1 MEVSK
6 LIIPSNGEQVTVNIK
21 DATARAAIAEIDGI
35 SPSDVTDKDATL
47 SWGTKT
53 EIATIGEQSIHVT
66 LPSNPDTNAVTS
78 VSGKTGVVTLDK
90 SDVGLGNVTNDSQVK
105 RSEMGVANGVATL
118 DANGKVPASQLPSY
132 VDDVIEGYYH
142 EGTFYEEATHTT
154 AITPETGKIYID
166 LSTNKSYR
174 WGGSTM
180 VEIASG
186 SSENAFYTPTLMSAP
201 TASTVTYTKDGET
214 IGYEVGQFCR
224 VADASADAGYIFYQ
238 LYDLQ
243 SNGTVAVWQE
253 MGSPLERV
261 RITLQANS
269 LSAPSALRS
278 SATITVTSTK
288 SGVLYNDTVSSN
300 GVTIAKV
307 EPNDT
312 YTVEASSVNGYV
324 APSSQSFTAEI
335 AGVNNVIVDYTE
347 SDLTN
352 ATVSAES
359 QTYSG
364 SALTPA
370 PVVTLNG
377 SVVSSSNYDVSYSN
391 NTNAGTATVTVTG
404 KGDYSGTASGTFT
417 ISKAAATY
425 TSPAAQTLTYTGSA
439 QNLLSAGSTNHGTI
453 QYSSDGSTWST
464 TIPQGTNAGSY
475 TAYWK
480 LVGDNNHNN
489 VDAQQLSISIAKANR
504 TISFTTSPSTVTV
517 GSTITVAASP
527 SAGSGDGT
535 ITYSSSNTSKATISG
550 STVTGVAEGTT
561 TITATISAGTN
572 YNSATTSYSLSV
584 QPAGT
589 TYSLVVTD
597 NQSGA
602 SNAATNANITVKY
615 VKDNVETIL
624 GTSFKNGNTFLIPN
638 GATNITVTGSSIT
651 NFAADA
657 TVSGTTYTV
666 TYKACKVT
674 VTISGSGGTVILTNS
689 TKGTT
694 INSGTSSFNGYIAWG
709 DSWKVTAGATT
720 SKYPTIST
728 ESGTA
733 NSASAST
740 TVTYTSY
747 TLVTS
752 GEADLG
758 LPSGKLWAAANVGA
772 SNYYSEGNYFSWGN
786 TVGHAKNS
794 GYNFNQTTYNS
805 TTGASLKADFTSG
818 DATYDAARVNMG
830 GTWRT
835 PTSNEFNE
843 LLNSSYTTW
852 VWYTLNGVNGML
864 VVSKTN
870 SNAIFLPAAGY
881 YDGTS
886 LSNSGTGGRYWSTKY
901 NSSTGAYS
909 LGFYSSYKYMN
920 YYYRNC
926 GRSIRAIK
934 DPEAVD
940 LGSGVKWATGNLTK
954 DSSGNYSIAAPTDYG
969 AYFSWGNTD
978 GHRVAGQTDS
988 YSFDSTTYNSTTGH
1002 NLTADFT
1009 SGSTTYDAARVRLG
1023 SPWRIPTYDELSW
1036 LKDNCTWTWKAS
1048 GNTDYNGV
1056 AGYEVVGTNSNKIFL
1071 PAAGY
1076 YDGTSLGSS
1085 GTRGY
1090 YWSTKYYS
1098 STNAYYLDFDSSNE
1112 SVYDNYRYYGQSIRP
1127 VQ

>member
-35 SPSDVTDKDATL
+35 SPSDVEDKDATL

-78 VSGKTGVVTLDK
+78 VAGKTGVVTLDK

-142 EGTFYEEATHTT
+142 EGTFYEEAAHTT

-180 VEIASG
+180 VEIAGGGG
-186 SSENAFYTPTLMSAP
+186 SVKGSITVSLVALKNGSQIAASLLNGTTITLTNTTRSTQVDTEQWAGQDITFDELTPLENYRVSVTNPDSNSWNIETLYQDITSLGIQTNESVSFEFNYINISEATV
-201 TASTVTYTKDGET
+201 TASDQTYT
-214 IGYEVGQFCR
+214 
-224 VADASADAGYIFYQ
+224 
-238 LYDLQ
+238 
-243 SNGTVAVWQE
+243 
-253 MGSPLERV
+253 
-261 RITLQANS
+261 
-269 LSAPSALRS
+269 
-278 SATITVTSTK
+278 
-288 SGVLYNDTVSSN
+288 
-300 GVTIAKV
+300 
-307 EPNDT
+307 
-312 YTVEASSVNGYV
+312 
-324 APSSQSFTAEI
+324 
-335 AGVNNVIVDYTE
+335 
-347 SDLTN
+347 
-352 ATVSAES
+352 
-359 QTYSG
+359 G
-364 SALTPA
+364 SALTPS
-370 PVVTLNG
+370 VTVTFGGEILT
-377 SVVSSSNYDVSYSN
+377 SDDYDVAYSN
-391 NTNAGTATVTVTG
+391 NTNVGEATITVTG
-404 KGDYSGTASGTFT
+404 KGDYKGTATGHFS

-425 TSPAAQTLTYTGSA
+425 TSPVAQTLTYTGSA

-453 QYSSDGSTWST
+453 QYSSDNSTWST

-480 LVGDNNHNN
+480 LVGDSNHTD
-489 VDAQQLSISIAKANR
+489 VDAQELSVSIAKADR
-504 TISFTTSPSTVTV
+504 TISFTTNPSTVTI
-517 GSTITVAASP
+517 GETITVVATP
-527 SAGSGDGT
+527 SAGASDGT
-535 ITYSSSNTSKATISG
+535 IAYTSSDTTKATISG
-550 STVTGVAEGTT
+550 DVITGVAEGTT
-561 TITATISAGTN
+561 TITATVSAGSN

-584 QPAGT
+584 EPAGT

-615 VKDNVETIL
+615 TKDNVETIL
-624 GTSFKNGNTFLIPN
+624 GTSFKNGDTFLIPN

-651 NFAADA
+651 NYAADT

-674 VTISGSGGTVILTNS
+674 VTISGSGGTVTLTNT
-689 TKGTT
+689 TKSST
-694 INSGTSSFNGYIAWG
+694 INSGTSGFSGYIAWG

-720 SKYPTIST
+720 SKYPIIST
-728 ESGTA
+728 ASGTA
-733 NSASAST
+733 DSASVST

-752 GEADLG
+752 GAADLG
-758 LPSGKLWAAANVGA
+758 LPSGKLWSATNVGA

-786 TVGHAKNS
+786 TTGHAKNS
-794 GYNFNQTTYNS
+794 GYSFSQTNYNS
-805 TTGASLKADFTSG
+805 TTGASLTTDFASG
-818 DATYDAARVNMG
+818 NATYDAARANMG
-830 GTWRT
+830 GSWRT
-835 PTSNEFNE
+835 PTYDEFNE
-843 LLNSSYTTW
+843 LLSSSYTTW
-852 VWYTLNGVNGML
+852 VWCTLNSVNGRL
-864 VVSKTN
+864 VISKTN
-870 SNAIFLPAAGY
+870 SKAIFLPAAGY
-881 YDGTS
+881 YNGTS
-886 LSNSGTGGRYWSTKY
+886 LSNSGARGYYWSTKY
-901 NSSTGAYS
+901 DSSTGAYY
-909 LGFYSSYKYMN
+909 LYFGSSSKDMSYN
-920 YYYRNC
+920 YRYC
-926 GRSIRAIK
+926 GLSIRAIK

-940 LGSGVKWATGNLTK
+940 MGSGVKWATGNLTK
-954 DSSGNYSIAAPTDYG
+954 DSSGNYSIAPATDYG
-969 AYFSWGNTD
+969 AYFSWGNTE

-988 YSFDSTTYNSTTGH
+988 YSFDSTTYSSTTGN

-1009 SGSTTYDAARVRLG
+1009 SGSTIYDAARVRLG
-1023 SPWRIPTYDELSW
+1023 SPWRIPTYDELNW
-1036 LKDNCTWTWKAS
+1036 LKNNCTWTWKAS

-1071 PAAGY
+1071 PCAGY
-1076 YDGTSLGSS
+1076 FGGTSLLNS
-1085 GTRGY
+1085 GTYGS
-1090 YWSTKYYS
+1090 YWSTKYSSSTDAYCLRFYS
-1098 STNAYYLDFDSSNE
+1098 SDKNLSNY
-1112 SVYDNYRYYGQSIRP
+1112 SRYYGRSIRP

>member
-35 SPSDVTDKDATL
+35 STSDVTDKDATL

-66 LPSNPDTNAVTS
+66 LPSNPDTNVVTS
-78 VSGKTGVVTLDK
+78 VSGKTGDITLDK

-142 EGTFYEEATHTT
+142 EGTFYEEAAHTT

-180 VEIASG
+180 VEIAGGGG
-186 SSENAFYTPTLMSAP
+186 SVKGSITVSLVALKNGSQIAASLLNGTTITLTNTTRSTQVDTEQWAGQDITFDELTPLENYRVSVTNPDSNSWNIETLYQDITSLGIQTNESVSFEFNYINISEATV
-201 TASTVTYTKDGET
+201 TASDQTYT
-214 IGYEVGQFCR
+214 
-224 VADASADAGYIFYQ
+224 
-238 LYDLQ
+238 
-243 SNGTVAVWQE
+243 
-253 MGSPLERV
+253 
-261 RITLQANS
+261 
-269 LSAPSALRS
+269 
-278 SATITVTSTK
+278 
-288 SGVLYNDTVSSN
+288 
-300 GVTIAKV
+300 
-307 EPNDT
+307 
-312 YTVEASSVNGYV
+312 
-324 APSSQSFTAEI
+324 
-335 AGVNNVIVDYTE
+335 
-347 SDLTN
+347 
-352 ATVSAES
+352 
-359 QTYSG
+359 G
-364 SALTPA
+364 SALTPS
-370 PVVTLNG
+370 VTVTFGGETLT
-377 SVVSSSNYDVSYSN
+377 SDDYDVAYSN
-391 NTNAGTATVTVTG
+391 NTNVGEATITVTG
-404 KGDYSGTASGTFT
+404 KGDYKGTATGHFS

-453 QYSSDGSTWST
+453 QYSSDNSTWST

-480 LVGDNNHNN
+480 LVGDSNHTD
-489 VDAQQLSISIAKANR
+489 VDAQELSISIAKADR
-504 TISFTTSPSTVTV
+504 TISFTTNPSTVTI
-517 GSTITVAASP
+517 GETITVVATP
-527 SAGSGDGT
+527 SAGANDGT
-535 ITYSSSNTSKATISG
+535 ITYTSSDTTKATISG
-550 STVTGVAEGTT
+550 DVITGVAEGTT
-561 TITATISAGTN
+561 TITATVSAGSN

-584 QPAGT
+584 EPAGT

-615 VKDNVETIL
+615 TKDNVETIL
-624 GTSFKNGNTFLIPN
+624 GTSFKNGDTFLIPN

-651 NFAADA
+651 NYAADT

-674 VTISGSGGTVILTNS
+674 VTISGSGGTVTLTNT
-689 TKGTT
+689 TKSST
-694 INSGTSSFNGYIAWG
+694 INSGTSGFSGYIAWG

-720 SKYPTIST
+720 SKYPIIST
-728 ESGTA
+728 ASGTA
-733 NSASAST
+733 DSASVST

-752 GEADLG
+752 GAADLG
-758 LPSGKLWAAANVGA
+758 LPSGKLWAATNVGA
-772 SNYYSEGNYFSWGN
+772 SNYYNEGNYFSWGN
-786 TVGHAKNS
+786 TTGHAKNS
-794 GYNFNQTTYNS
+794 GYSFDSTTYNS
-805 TTGASLKADFTSG
+805 TTGAGLPADFASG
-818 DATYDAARVNMG
+818 NATYDAARANMG
-830 GTWRT
+830 GSWRT
-835 PTSNEFNE
+835 PTYDEFNE
-843 LLNSSYTTW
+843 LLSSSYTTW
-852 VWYTLNGVNGML
+852 VWCTLNSVNGRL
-864 VVSKTN
+864 VISKTN
-870 SNAIFLPAAGY
+870 SKAIFLPAAGY
-881 YDGTS
+881 YSGTS
-886 LSNSGTGGRYWSTKY
+886 LSSSGTYGSCWSTKY
-901 NSSTGAYS
+901 NSSTNAYF
-909 LGFYSSYKYMN
+909 LYFHSSGKLMYISSRY
-920 YYYRNC
+920 C

-940 LGSGVKWATGNLTK
+940 MGSGVKWATGNLTK
-954 DSSGNYSIAAPTDYG
+954 DSSGNYSIAPATDYG
-969 AYFSWGNTD
+969 AYFSWGNTE

-988 YSFDSTTYNSTTGH
+988 YSFDSTTYSSTTGN

-1009 SGSTTYDAARVRLG
+1009 SGSTIYDAARVRLG
-1023 SPWRIPTYDELSW
+1023 SPWRIPTYDELNW
-1036 LKDNCTWTWKAS
+1036 LKNNCTWTWKAS

-1071 PAAGY
+1071 PCAGFY
-1076 YDGTSLGSS
+1076 FGSSLSSS
-1085 GTRGY
+1085 GTSGY
-1090 YWSTKYYS
+1090 YWSTKYSS
-1098 STNAYYLDFDSSNE
+1098 STDAYYLYFNSSYKN
-1112 SVYDNYRYYGQSIRP
+1112 VNIYYRLYGLSIRP